1 MQVVK
6 QDQRELADFP
16 GKGCLVI
23 SLTEHASSSRDIT
36 IVGEQP
42 EALILSILFAE
53 AKIPNYLVGHFG
65 ESVEGRNY
73 RTGIEEAL
81 WLLAVHQRS
90 GRVKPLVDVQQ
101 VPFAEVRS
109 VVIANHVTAPQ
120 ESNKLELLI
129 RDIAPNLLA
138 GSNLIFTGLCRPD
151 YTSTVLKETI
161 EKYSGLNIGS
171 DIGLFYLPLFWA
183 GEPIQAFREKPKIVA
198 GIGPG
203 AAAQVQ
209 ERLIRVFPSMS
220 WAPKIA
226 AAEAAGLFTSLYG
239 EVVGALRLELA
250 KISEAQGIDYD
261 EVLGLCRGSG
271 MNELGLR
278 DHVSV
283 RDSIGSAIALSAASG
298 KSTSQLIR
306 AAKRVNENYQS
317 QVLQMIKH
325 ALARCGRQLRRSRI
339 AIIGLD
345 GLLKNTWS
353 KPEPL
358 QILQSLRKRGAY
370 ISVYPGETQMSMMGR
385 IVGSD
390 IRVDSNLLNAVAD
403 ANCAVV
409 ALRPSLASELDP
421 KKLALEMRLPGAV
434 CDLSRVME
442 ASNVE
447 QAGLF
452 YTSIGRGTTD
462 S

>member
-6 QDQRELADFP
+6 QDQHELSDFP

-23 SLTEHASSSRDIT
+23 LLTEHPPLSRDIA

-42 EALILSILFAE
+42 EALILSILLAE
-53 AKIPNYLVGHFG
+53 AEIPNYLVGHFG

-73 RTGIEEAL
+73 KTGIEEAL

-90 GRVKPLVDVQQ
+90 RRIKPLADVQQ
-101 VPFAEVRS
+101 VPFAEVRN
-109 VVIANHVTAPQ
+109 VVIASHVTAPQ
-120 ESNKLELLI
+120 ESNKMEIMI
-129 RDIAPNLLA
+129 RNIAPNLLA
-138 GSNLIFTGLCRPD
+138 GSNLIFTGLCRPY

-161 EKYSGLNIGS
+161 EKYSGLKIGS

-183 GEPIQAFREKPKIVA
+183 GEPIQAFREEPKIVA

-203 AAAQVQ
+203 AAPQVQ

-226 AAEAAGLFTSLYG
+226 AAEAAGLFKSLHR
-239 EVVGALRLELA
+239 EVMGALGLELA
-250 KISEAQGIDYD
+250 KISETQGIDYD

-271 MNELGLR
+271 LNELGLR
-278 DHVSV
+278 DQVSV
-283 RDSIGSAIALSAASG
+283 RDSIGSAIALSATSG
-298 KSTSQLIR
+298 KSTSQLVR
-306 AAKRVNENYQS
+306 AARRINENYQS
-317 QVLQMIKH
+317 QVLQMIKY
-325 ALARCGRQLRRSRI
+325 ALARCGRQLRRSKI

-345 GLLKNTWS
+345 GLLRNTWS

-370 ISVYPGETQMSMMGR
+370 ISVYPGETQVSIMGR

-390 IRVDSNLLNAVAD
+390 IRVESNLLKAVAD

-409 ALRPSLASELDP
+409 ALRSSLAGEVDP

-434 CDLSRVME
+434 CDLSRVLE

-452 YTSIGRGTTD
+452 YTSIGRGTMN